1 MATMKLNGAGTYAA
15 FASADL
21 TGKRHYLAKVGTD
34 GLIALAGSGETVLGT
49 IFEEGNATTYPTTVQ
64 INGNGKVIC
73 GAAVTAGDKL
83 QATTGGKAIT
93 SAGGDVFGVA
103 LNSGAA
109 NEIIEFTFD
118 K

>member
-15 FASADL
+15 FGSADL

-49 IFEEGNATTYPTTVQ
+49 VFEEGSTTYPVTVQ

-73 GAAVTAGDKL
+73 GATVTAGDKL

-103 LNSGAA
+103 LNSGLV